1 VAYHEDVEGFR
12 VNGFVHE
19 GSAMTVE
26 TIPWPPDGKIML
38 TYEDYA
44 CLPDDGKTYEI
55 LEGELQVTPAP
66 RPKHQ
71 DVSRNLGRALDQY
84 VCHHNA
90 GKMYYSPIDIVAD
103 PHNIVQPDIIF
114 ISADRLDIIGEK
126 NVQGMPDLIIEILS
140 PSTGRKDRILKL
152 RVYAS
157 HGLKHYWIVDPDEQT
172 LEALE
177 LEGQSFKV
185 TTALTGE
192 ATFEPTLFPGLRI
205 DLSKVWE

>member
-1 VAYHEDVEGFR
+1 
-12 VNGFVHE
+12 
-19 GSAMTVE
+19 MTVD

-38 TYEDYA
+38 TYEDYV

-55 LEGELQVTPAP
+55 LGGELQVTPAP
-66 RPKHQ
+66 WPKHQ
-71 DVSRNLGRALDQY
+71 DVSRNLEYMLLQY
-84 VCHHNA
+84 VQQHA
-90 GKMYYSPIDIVAD
+90 SGKVYYAPIDIIVD

-140 PSTGRKDRILKL
+140 PSTRHKDRVLKL

-192 ATFEPTLFPGLRI
+192 AIFEPTLFPGLRI